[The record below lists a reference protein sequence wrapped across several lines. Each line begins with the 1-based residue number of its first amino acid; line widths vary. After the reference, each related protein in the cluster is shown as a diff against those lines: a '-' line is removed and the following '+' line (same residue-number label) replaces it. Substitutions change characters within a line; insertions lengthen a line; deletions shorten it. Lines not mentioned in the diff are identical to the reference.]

1 MTIPVYPEF
10 KAIELEDFSAFD
22 QALKKAP
29 PVISE
34 LTFTNIFAWRQAYK
48 FESSLLGGFIVLR
61 SLSSGRQIFFPPIGE
76 GGAKGVIEEVFRGEK
91 RIFSRLPE
99 STGRLFEN
107 DPGYKLTPD
116 RDNFDYLYYSEELI
130 SLAGKKF
137 DGKRNLIKKFK
148 SLQKY
153 EYVEFSASDIEECLV
168 FEEDW
173 CKLKNCEAVQGLASE
188 RLAIRQML
196 ENFSRFELV
205 AGGIRVDAK
214 IRAIAIGQELNPQAL
229 VIHVLKADPD
239 MAGLYQL
246 MNNEFVSRAAV
257 NYRYVNMEQDL
268 GVEGLRK
275 AKLSYHPAA
284 MVNKYTL
291 ELKG

>member
-1 MTIPVYPEF
+1 MAIPVYPEF
-10 KAIELEDFSAFD
+10 KAIELEDSSAFD
-22 QALKKAP
+22 QALKKDP

-48 FESSLLGGFIVLR
+48 FESSLLGGFIILR
-61 SLSSGRQIFFPPIGE
+61 SLSSGRHIFFPPIGE
-76 GGAKGVIEEVFRGEK
+76 GDTKGAIVEAFRGGK
-91 RIFSRLPE
+91 GIFSRLPE

-116 RDNFDYLYYSEELI
+116 RDNSDYLYYSEELI
-130 SLAGKKF
+130 SLSGKRF

-148 SLQKY
+148 SLQRY
-153 EYVEFSASDIEECLV
+153 EYVEFRAADIEECLF

-173 CKLKNCEAVQGLASE
+173 CRLKNCEAVQGLENE

-196 ENFSRFELV
+196 ENFSRFALV

-214 IRAIAIGQELNPQAL
+214 IRAIAIGQELNPQTL

-268 GVEGLRK
+268 GLEGLRK

-291 ELKG
+291 ELKR